1 MDRYSYFQDATY
13 LNDKIDVAFS
23 RKGVYFPYPINWTQ
37 MIQKSV
43 EWALG
48 GEEDSI
54 SEDIQ
59 QELAFYLSKGGSD
72 KLVQTIKKTVFP
84 TTAPHQCKIYM
95 GVILKNKAVDILKK
109 YRIYD
114 KNLSNPDNQSSILEK
129 NQSSQGFIDVEV
141 MLNSH
146 QVQQTLLHHLK
157 GMSKALMMAVIATG
171 YTSYLSGGTEDDINR
186 GHRGKADKNKF
197 SAGVL
202 KSIYAWIVENYE
214 NGNVSELMKQVPNYA
229 DISGYYRK
237 KFQKEV
243 AEVLHKLPTKIAS
256 QKLSEDHHMSHQD
269 PLTRLLVSVNRE
281 MQATKLAS
289 KTGGTKMADF
299 MAGNLSHTLHNL
311 LQKEGI
317 TLPSSVDF
325 DKLIGMALA
334 TRYRRSDDRYDDAKQ
349 DLLMALMDAKEGRQK
364 GWIKALLASQNAGE
378 LTQPAAF
385 IYTIFKNYVKD
396 LSRKDTRIQNRT
408 TPILNDKDEDGTGFA
423 EGKSLGLS
431 EEGVAEKW
439 IASRQTVNELRRHLS
454 GMSYVLLKACFE
466 TGNYSYAVPNGRV
479 ESGGLKEIHE
489 WIEDAFESLMLPPE
503 IKSVPNYVDISGY
516 HRKKFHQDLAKAVA
530 IVSGGRTASQNKLR
544 LLGQLKSE
552 LANLI

>member
-1 MDRYSYFQDATY
+1 
-13 LNDKIDVAFS
+13 
-23 RKGVYFPYPINWTQ
+23 
-37 MIQKSV
+37 
-43 EWALG
+43 
-48 GEEDSI
+48 
-54 SEDIQ
+54 
-59 QELAFYLSKGGSD
+59 
-72 KLVQTIKKTVFP
+72 
-84 TTAPHQCKIYM
+84 
-95 GVILKNKAVDILKK
+95 
-109 YRIYD
+109 
-114 KNLSNPDNQSSILEK
+114 
-129 NQSSQGFIDVEV
+129 
-141 MLNSH
+141 
-146 QVQQTLLHHLK
+146 
-157 GMSKALMMAVIATG
+157 
-171 YTSYLSGGTEDDINR
+171 
-186 GHRGKADKNKF
+186 
-197 SAGVL
+197 
-202 KSIYAWIVENYE
+202 
-214 NGNVSELMKQVPNYA
+214 
-229 DISGYYRK
+229 
-237 KFQKEV
+237 
-243 AEVLHKLPTKIAS
+243 
-256 QKLSEDHHMSHQD
+256 MSHLD

-299 MAGNLSHTLHNL
+299 MSGNLSHTLHSL
-311 LQKEGI
+311 LQKEGV

-364 GWIKALLASQNAGE
+364 GWIKALKTSQDAGE

-396 LSRKDTRIQNRT
+396 LSRKDTRYQNRT

-439 IASRQTVNELRRHLS
+439 IASRQTVNELRKHLS